1 MMPRHTFSPFH
12 QHTCV
17 FTHRISNNLS
27 RDLPRSVSVSA
38 VEIREKRVNVSWAHL
53 EIMNI
58 FAYDIQISRDHLEE
72 SKSSCIS

>member
-17 FTHRISNNLS
+17 STHRISNNLS
-27 RDLPRSVSVSA
+27 RDLPRPVSA

-72 SKSSCIS
+72 SESSCIS